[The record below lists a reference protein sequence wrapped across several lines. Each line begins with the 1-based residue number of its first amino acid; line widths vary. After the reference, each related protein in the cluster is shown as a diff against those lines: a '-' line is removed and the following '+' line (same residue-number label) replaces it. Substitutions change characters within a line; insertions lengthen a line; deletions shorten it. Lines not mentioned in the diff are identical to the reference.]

1 MLAWGALKRMPEP
14 LATTGTILTALATL
28 VGAVFGRARVEAKEP
43 YRILDRSLEPRLEL
57 VGVPTAADL
66 TFSDLKMPDD
76 WIDPPDP
83 IVMTPAVLKSERQL
97 PPLRAPHAR
106 KDLTVVTAEKGADL
120 LVAFLNREGRT
131 GHFAVYEIDDLWLL
145 CCELHD
151 IEPIHGRFIREVLE
165 NRGLKLGQV
174 RLNTPQF
181 AAIRARTGKERLVVY
196 RIPTSRRLGVP
207 LPDKD
212 GCSPPKGGDRPD
224 STVRA
229 PGAHRLAPG
238 YRENTPDFNQIG
250 AAA

>member
-1 MLAWGALKRMPEP
+1 MPEP
-14 LATTGTILTALATL
+14 IATTGTIFAALATL
-28 VGAVFGRARVEAKEP
+28 VGAVFGRARVDAKGP
-43 YRILDRSLEPRLEL
+43 DRILDRSLEPQLEL
-57 VGVPTAADL
+57 VGVPKADDL

-76 WIDPPDP
+76 WIDAPEP
-83 IVMTPAVLKSERQL
+83 IGVPKSSASSVRRR
-97 PPLRAPHAR
+97 PPLRAPHAG
-106 KDLTVVTAEKGADL
+106 KDLTVVSAEKGADTF
-120 LVAFLNREGRT
+120 VAFLNREGRT
-131 GHFAVYEIDDLWLL
+131 GYFAVHEIDDLWSL

-196 RIPTSRRLGVP
+196 RIPTSRRLGMP
-207 LPDKD
+207 LPDK
-212 GCSPPKGGDRPD
+212 GGYAPPKGGDRPD
-224 STVRA
+224 STVHT